1 MNRKLL
7 NGLLVASLAIGS
19 AMSVTSCKDT
29 DEDLYAQLRDENAT
43 LDQRVKA
50 DIEALKTAQKALED
64 AQKKCQQDCD
74 AKWKEC
80 LLKKDFEKTLNDYVK
95 LQGQHATLKWY
106 LDQIDGALVL
116 KDADG
121 NPYETIGQQFLAL
134 ESAIAALQNATDL
147 TELQEFLKENNTTL
161 PDVLQSAI
169 NAEQQANENEA
180 ILKALL
186 EGYEYSEQ
194 DVTKIKGL
202 LKQAVD
208 DAAAAKATADEAK
221 SKATTAAATA
231 NTAKDAA
238 DKATAAVATLTPRVE
253 TVEKEIE
260 KITAQLDAMTGKLN
274 HLITG
279 IVLQQVKNPVF
290 GKINLPLDINS
301 KMLVA
306 YFGEASNV
314 NFPPVNT
321 SRYEYDNTNTGID
334 EATASLLNIDTKN
347 FNGYLY
353 AEYDKDQGKDD
364 ENKEMKLGSVYMT
377 VNPAGVVLDGAQF
390 DLVNSK
396 DELSPVHLTKLVS
409 SNDELMFGV
418 GGRSEALGNGFYVTD
433 AMLPINK
440 INDVKLTLGG
450 NFESEVEDL
459 LKNHTLSD
467 LAQVAKLIYGQFNN
481 KISATGVKAGWEYE
495 QAILDEEG
503 KPTGETETIN
513 DATYSEYGLAATTFK
528 PLSYKFLYGRH
539 FKPLPTISPIEDF
552 TLDSK
557 LTITMPEFNFNFD
570 DVNLGF
576 SFGNITVDIPDGT
589 VIEVKIPKTNVY
601 KVVDGVQTSDI
612 IGVIEE
618 QTVKATDFTSLEN
631 ALSTAISNA
640 LKTQDQKINDAFKK
654 AIGEVAKKINSQI
667 NTEMAKL
674 KTNIETQ
681 FNNIVT
687 EIQNKVNGYLGTV
700 NNYIDKANSF
710 LNRINRF
717 IEDPNH
723 YLQVTMLYSGND
735 GAFHQVSNSSVAPT
749 TLVLNGGD
757 GITLH
762 PTSYT
767 YDMIA
772 PSFKKYVAVT
782 KVYKNGEPENV
793 DLERT
798 KAANNTAGLLNT
810 IFPGNYTDVA
820 LKLEKNYTYEI
831 VYSSLDYHGVTST
844 RKFYIAAE

>member
-50 DIEALKTAQKALED
+50 DIEALKTAQKTLED

-202 LKQAVD
+202 LKKAVD
-208 DAAAAKATADEAK
+208 DAAAAKAAATEAK
-221 SKATTAAATA
+221 TTASQAVTTA

-238 DKATAAVATLTPRVE
+238 DAATAAVTTLTTRVAA
-253 TVEKEIE
+253 VEKSVKEL
-260 KITAQLDAMTGKLN
+260 TAQLDAMTGKLN
-274 HLITG
+274 HLITS
-279 IVLQQVKNPVF
+279 IEIQQVKNPVF
-290 GKINLPLDINS
+290 GKMNLPLDVNS
-301 KMLVA
+301 KMLVS

-314 NFPPVNT
+314 NFPPVNSSAT
-321 SRYEYDNTNTGID
+321 EYNNNLVISAADQNLLGIST
-334 EATASLLNIDTKN
+334 EN
-347 FNGYLY
+347 FNGYLG
-353 AEYDKDQGKDD
+353 AEDG
-364 ENKEMKLGSVYMT
+364 NLKLGSVYMT
-377 VNPAGVVLDGAQF
+377 VNPAGVDLEGAKF
-390 DLVNSK
+390 EMVNSQGVASSVK
-396 DELSPVHLTKLVS
+396 LSELVKSDEVLK
-409 SNDELMFGV
+409 FGL
-418 GGRSEALGNGFYVTD
+418 GGRAADPTLPSLYVAD
-433 AMLPINK
+433 ATLPVADIDK
-440 INDVKLTLGG
+440 IKLTLGG

-481 KISATGVKAGWEYE
+481 KIEATGVKAGWEYE

-503 KPTGETETIN
+503 NPTGETETIK
-513 DATYSEYGLAATTFK
+513 DATFSEFGLAATTFK

-557 LTITMPEFNFNFD
+557 LTITMPTFNFNFD
-570 DVNLGF
+570 GVDLGF
-576 SFGNITVDIPDGT
+576 SFGNIAVSLNGAEIVVNIPET
-589 VIEVKIPKTNVY
+589 PVY
-601 KVVDGVQTSDI
+601 DNDNHQ
-612 IGVIEE
+612 IGYIKPDPIRV
-618 QTVKATDFTSLEN
+618 TDFSQLEAQISASISSSLQ
-631 ALSTAISNA
+631 A
-640 LKTQDQKINDAFKK
+640 QDEKINEAFKK

-674 KTNIETQ
+674 KTNIEGQ
-681 FNNIVT
+681 FDKIIS
-687 EIQNKVNGYLGTV
+687 EIQDKVNGYLGTV
-700 NNYIDKANSF
+700 NNYIGKANSF

-723 YLQVTMLYSGND
+723 YLQVTMLYSAND
-735 GAFHQVSNSSVAPT
+735 GAFHQVSNSSVMPT

-782 KVYKNGEPENV
+782 KVYDTKTGVTDEA
-793 DLERT
+793 LT
-798 KAANNTAGLLNT
+798 KAANNEAGLLNT
-810 IFPGNYTDVA
+810 VFPGNYTDVA
-820 LKLEKNYTYEI
+820 LKLTKGYTYEI

>member
-43 LDQRVKA
+43 LDQKVNA
-50 DIEALKTAQKALED
+50 DIEALKTAQKALEE
-64 AQKKCQQDCD
+64 AQKKCKTDCEKAWTD
-74 AKWKEC
+74 FKATGFDEC
-80 LLKKDFEKTLNDYVK
+80 LNNYVK
-95 LQGQHATLKWY
+95 KNGQHAALTWY
-106 LDQIDGALVL
+106 LEQIDGALVL

-169 NAEQQANENEA
+169 NAEKQANENQA
-180 ILKALL
+180 ILEALL
-186 EGYEYSEQ
+186 DGYEYSEQ

-202 LKQAVD
+202 LKKAVD
-208 DAAAAKATADEAK
+208 DAAAAKAAATEAK
-221 SKATTAAATA
+221 TTASQAVTTA

-238 DKATAAVATLTPRVE
+238 DKATAAVATLTTRVAA
-253 TVEKEIE
+253 VEKSVKEL
-260 KITAQLDAMTGKLN
+260 TAQLDAMTGKLN
-274 HLITG
+274 HLITS
-279 IVLQQVKNPVF
+279 IEIQQVKNPVF
-290 GKINLPLDINS
+290 GKMNLPLDVNS
-301 KMLVA
+301 KMLVS

-314 NFPPVNT
+314 NFPPVNSSAT
-321 SRYEYDNTNTGID
+321 EYNNNLVISAADQNLLGIST
-334 EATASLLNIDTKN
+334 EN
-347 FNGYLY
+347 FNGYLG
-353 AEYDKDQGKDD
+353 AEDG
-364 ENKEMKLGSVYMT
+364 NLKLGSVYMT
-377 VNPAGVVLDGAQF
+377 VNPAGVDLEGAKF
-390 DLVNSK
+390 EMVNSQGVASSVK
-396 DELSPVHLTKLVS
+396 LSELVKSDEVLK
-409 SNDELMFGV
+409 FGF
-418 GGRSEALGNGFYVTD
+418 GGRAADPTLPSLYVAD
-433 AMLPINK
+433 ATLPVADIDK
-440 INDVKLTLGG
+440 IKLTLGG

-481 KISATGVKAGWEYE
+481 KIEATGVKAGWEYE

-503 KPTGETETIN
+503 NPTGETETIK
-513 DATYSEYGLAATTFK
+513 DATFSEFGLAATTFK

-557 LTITMPEFNFNFD
+557 LTITMPSFNFNFNNVTLD
-570 DVNLGF
+570 FKFEG
-576 SFGNITVDIPDGT
+576 ITVSLAGSEI
-589 VIEVKIPKTNVY
+589 VVNIPKTTVY
-601 KVVDGVQTSDI
+601 DNDNNPIGYIEPKPVIVDNFADL
-612 IGVIEE
+612 EE
-618 QTVKATDFTSLEN
+618 AINNSLATSL
-631 ALSTAISNA
+631 AA
-640 LKTQDQKINDAFKK
+640 QDTKLQEAFKK
-654 AIGEVAKKINSQI
+654 AINNIATQI
-667 NTEMAKL
+667 NGEINKEMANL

-687 EIQNKVNGYLGTV
+687 EIQDKVNGYLGTV

-723 YLQVTMLYSGND
+723 YLQVTMLYSAND

-782 KVYKNGEPENV
+782 KVY
-793 DLERT
+793 DT
-798 KAANNTAGLLNT
+798 KTGATNETLTKEANDKAGLLNT
-810 IFPGNYTDVA
+810 VFPGNYTDVA
-820 LKLEKNYTYEI
+820 LKLTKGYTYEI

>member
-238 DKATAAVATLTPRVE
+238 DKATAAVATLTTRVE
-253 TVEKEIE
+253 TVEKKIE

-274 HLITG
+274 HLITS
-279 IVLQQVKNPVF
+279 IEIQQVKNPVF
-290 GKINLPLDINS
+290 GKMNLPLDVNS
-301 KMLVA
+301 KMLVS

-314 NFPPVNT
+314 NFPPVNSSAT
-321 SRYEYDNTNTGID
+321 EYNNNLVISAADQNLLGIST
-334 EATASLLNIDTKN
+334 EN
-347 FNGYLY
+347 FNGYLG
-353 AEYDKDQGKDD
+353 AEDG
-364 ENKEMKLGSVYMT
+364 NLKLGSVYMT
-377 VNPAGVVLDGAQF
+377 VNPAGVDLEGAKF
-390 DLVNSK
+390 EMVNSQGVASSVK
-396 DELSPVHLTKLVS
+396 LSELVKSDEVLK
-409 SNDELMFGV
+409 FGF
-418 GGRSEALGNGFYVTD
+418 GGRAADPTLPSLYVAD
-433 AMLPINK
+433 ATLPVADIDK
-440 INDVKLTLGG
+440 IKLTLGG

-481 KISATGVKAGWEYE
+481 KIEATGVKAGWEYK
-495 QAILDEEG
+495 QDILDEEG
-503 KPTGETETIN
+503 NPTGETETIK
-513 DATYSEYGLAATTFK
+513 DATFSEFGLAATTFK

-557 LTITMPEFNFNFD
+557 LTITMPSFNFNFNNVTLD
-570 DVNLGF
+570 FKFEG
-576 SFGNITVDIPDGT
+576 ITVSLAGSEI
-589 VIEVKIPKTNVY
+589 VVNIPKTPVY
-601 KVVDGVQTSDI
+601 DNDGNPIGYIQPDPVIVDNFADLEGAINNSL
-612 IGVIEE
+612 
-618 QTVKATDFTSLEN
+618 ATSL
-631 ALSTAISNA
+631 AA
-640 LKTQDQKINDAFKK
+640 QDTKLQEAFKK
-654 AIGEVAKKINSQI
+654 AINNIATQI
-667 NTEMAKL
+667 NGEINKEMAKL

-723 YLQVTMLYSGND
+723 YLQVTMLYSAND

-749 TLVLNGGD
+749 TFVLNGGD

-782 KVYKNGEPENV
+782 KVYDTKTGVTDEA
-793 DLERT
+793 LT
-798 KAANNTAGLLNT
+798 KAANNEAGLLNT
-810 IFPGNYTDVA
+810 VFPGNYTDVA
-820 LKLEKNYTYEI
+820 LKLTKGYTYEI

>member
-50 DIEALKTAQKALED
+50 DIEALQKAQKALEE

-169 NAEQQANENEA
+169 NAEKQANENQA
-180 ILKALL
+180 ILEALL
-186 EGYEYSEQ
+186 DGYEYSEQ

-202 LKQAVD
+202 LKKAVED
-208 DAAAAKATADEAK
+208 ADAAKTAANEAK
-221 SKATTAAATA
+221 TAANNAVTKATTAETVANEAKTA
-231 NTAKDAA
+231 VTNLT
-238 DKATAAVATLTPRVE
+238 TRVAAV
-253 TVEKEIE
+253 EKSVKEL
-260 KITAQLDAMTGKLN
+260 TAQLDAMTGKLN
-274 HLITG
+274 HLITS
-279 IVLQQVKNPVF
+279 IEIQQVKNPVF
-290 GKINLPLDINS
+290 GKMNLPLDVNS
-301 KMLVA
+301 KMLVS

-314 NFPPVNT
+314 NFPPVNSSAT
-321 SRYEYDNTNTGID
+321 EYNNNLVISAADQNLLGIST
-334 EATASLLNIDTKN
+334 EN
-347 FNGYLY
+347 FNGYLG
-353 AEYDKDQGKDD
+353 AEDG
-364 ENKEMKLGSVYMT
+364 NLKLGSVYMT
-377 VNPAGVVLDGAQF
+377 VNPAGVDLEGAKF
-390 DLVNSK
+390 EMVNSQGVASSVK
-396 DELSPVHLTKLVS
+396 LSELVKSDEVLK
-409 SNDELMFGV
+409 FGF
-418 GGRSEALGNGFYVTD
+418 GGRAADPTLPSLYVAD
-433 AMLPINK
+433 ATLPVADIDK
-440 INDVKLTLGG
+440 IKLTLGG

-481 KISATGVKAGWEYE
+481 KIEATGVKAGWEYE

-503 KPTGETETIN
+503 NPTGETETIK
-513 DATYSEYGLAATTFK
+513 DATFSEFGLAATTFK

-576 SFGNITVDIPDGT
+576 SFGDITVSLAGAEIIVNIPETT
-589 VIEVKIPKTNVY
+589 VYDDENNPIGYIKPDPIHVK
-601 KVVDGVQTSDI
+601 
-612 IGVIEE
+612 
-618 QTVKATDFTSLEN
+618 DFSQLEAQISASISSSLQ
-631 ALSTAISNA
+631 A
-640 LKTQDQKINDAFKK
+640 QDEKINEAFKK

-667 NTEMAKL
+667 NTEMDKL

-723 YLQVTMLYSGND
+723 YLQVTMLYSAND

-782 KVYKNGEPENV
+782 KVYDTKTGVTDEA
-793 DLERT
+793 LT
-798 KAANNTAGLLNT
+798 KAANDKAGLLNT
-810 IFPGNYTDVA
+810 VFPGNYTDVA
-820 LKLEKNYTYEI
+820 LKLTKGYTYEI

>member
-43 LDQRVKA
+43 LDQKVNA
-50 DIEALKTAQKALED
+50 DIEALKTAQKALEE
-64 AQKKCQQDCD
+64 AQKKCKEDCET
-74 AKWKEC
+74 AWTNFKQTGLEEWLNKYVERAGR
-80 LLKKDFEKTLNDYVK
+80 EQTLI
-95 LQGQHATLKWY
+95 WY
-106 LDQIDGALVL
+106 LNQINSALTKENPDGTKTEYNTIGERFVALETALAALNNTNITEIPGLDEVAQWL
-116 KDADG
+116 KDHD
-121 NPYETIGQQFLAL
+121 NQ
-134 ESAIAALQNATDL
+134 
-147 TELQEFLKENNTTL
+147 TL
-161 PDVLQSAI
+161 PQVLQKAI
-169 NAEQQANENEA
+169 NADKQANENLA
-180 ILKALL
+180 ILQALL
-186 EGYEYSEQ
+186 KGYENA
-194 DVTKIKGL
+194 DGTFDLTKIQGL
-202 LKQAVD
+202 MKQAVD

-238 DKATAAVATLTPRVE
+238 DKATAAVATLTTRVD
-253 TVEKEIE
+253 TVEKNIE
-260 KITAQLDAMTGKLN
+260 KLTAKLDAMTGKLN
-274 HLITG
+274 HLITS
-279 IVLQQVKNPVF
+279 IEIQQVKNPVF
-290 GKINLPLDINS
+290 GKMNLPLDVNS
-301 KMLVA
+301 KMLVS

-314 NFPPVNT
+314 NFPPVNSSAT
-321 SRYEYDNTNTGID
+321 EYNNNLVISAADQNLLGIST
-334 EATASLLNIDTKN
+334 EN
-347 FNGYLY
+347 FNGYLG
-353 AEYDKDQGKDD
+353 AEDG
-364 ENKEMKLGSVYMT
+364 NLKLGSVYMT
-377 VNPAGVVLDGAQF
+377 VNPAGVDLEGAKF
-390 DLVNSK
+390 EMVNSQGVASSVK
-396 DELSPVHLTKLVS
+396 LSELVKSDEVLK
-409 SNDELMFGV
+409 FGF
-418 GGRSEALGNGFYVTD
+418 GGRAADPTLPSLYVAD
-433 AMLPINK
+433 ATLPVADIDK
-440 INDVKLTLGG
+440 IKLTLGG

-481 KISATGVKAGWEYE
+481 KIEATGVKAGWEYK

-503 KPTGETETIN
+503 NPTGETETIK
-513 DATYSEYGLAATTFK
+513 DATYSEFGLAATTFK

-557 LTITMPEFNFNFD
+557 LTITMPSFNFNFNNVTLD
-570 DVNLGF
+570 FKFEG
-576 SFGNITVDIPDGT
+576 ITVSLAGSEI
-589 VIEVKIPKTNVY
+589 VVNIPKTTVY
-601 KVVDGVQTSDI
+601 DNDNNPIGYIEPKPVIVDNFADL
-612 IGVIEE
+612 EE
-618 QTVKATDFTSLEN
+618 AINNSLATSL
-631 ALSTAISNA
+631 AA
-640 LKTQDQKINDAFKK
+640 QDTKLQEAFKK
-654 AIGEVAKKINSQI
+654 AINNIATQI
-667 NTEMAKL
+667 NGEINKEMANL

-723 YLQVTMLYSGND
+723 YLQVTMLYSAND

-782 KVYKNGEPENV
+782 KVY
-793 DLERT
+793 DT
-798 KAANNTAGLLNT
+798 KTGATNETLTKEANDKAGLLNT
-810 IFPGNYTDVA
+810 VFPGNYTDVA
-820 LKLEKNYTYEI
+820 LKLTKGYTYEI

>member
-43 LDQRVKA
+43 LDQKVNA
-50 DIEALKTAQKALED
+50 DIEALKTVKKDLEEAL
-64 AQKKCQQDCD
+64 KKCQQDCD

-95 LQGQHATLKWY
+95 LQGKHATLKWY

-121 NPYETIGQQFLAL
+121 NPYQTIGEQFLAL

-147 TELQEFLKENNTTL
+147 TELQDFLKENNTTL
-161 PDVLQSAI
+161 PDVLKSAI
-169 NAEQQANENEA
+169 EAEKQANENQA
-180 ILKALL
+180 ILEALL
-186 EGYEYSEQ
+186 DGYEYSEQ

-202 LKQAVD
+202 LKKAVE
-208 DAAAAKATADEAK
+208 DAAAAKAAATEAK
-221 SKATTAAATA
+221 TTASQAVTTA

-238 DKATAAVATLTPRVE
+238 DQATAAVATLTTRVAA
-253 TVEKEIE
+253 VEKSVKEL
-260 KITAQLDAMTGKLN
+260 TAQLDAMTGKLN

-321 SRYEYDNTNTGID
+321 SSTEYDGKTIVISSTDNQLLGISTEKFD
-334 EATASLLNIDTKN
+334 
-347 FNGYLY
+347 GYLG
-353 AEYDKDQGKDD
+353 AENG
-364 ENKEMKLGSVYMT
+364 NLKLGSVYMT
-377 VNPAGVVLDGAQF
+377 VNPAGVDLEGATF
-390 DLVNSK
+390 ELVNSQGTASSVK
-396 DELSPVHLTKLVS
+396 LSELVKSDEVLK
-409 SNDELMFGV
+409 FGF
-418 GGRSEALGNGFYVTD
+418 GGRAADPTLPSLYVAD
-433 AMLPINK
+433 ATVPVADIDK
-440 INDVKLTLGG
+440 IKLTLGG

-481 KISATGVKAGWEYE
+481 KIEATGVKAGWKYE

-503 KPTGETETIN
+503 NPTGETETIE
-513 DATYSEYGLAATTFK
+513 DATFSEFGLAATTFK

-557 LTITMPEFNFNFD
+557 LTITMPTFNFNFD
-570 DVNLGF
+570 GVDLGF
-576 SFGNITVDIPDGT
+576 SFGNISVSLNGAEIVVNIPET
-589 VIEVKIPKTNVY
+589 PVY
-601 KVVDGVQTSDI
+601 DNDNHQ
-612 IGVIEE
+612 IGYIKPDPIHV
-618 QTVKATDFTSLEN
+618 TDFSQLEAQISASISSSLQ
-631 ALSTAISNA
+631 A
-640 LKTQDQKINDAFKK
+640 QDEKINEAFKN
-654 AIGEVAKKINSQI
+654 AIGEVAQKINNQI
-667 NTEMAKL
+667 NIEMANL

-723 YLQVTMLYSGND
+723 YLQVTLLYSAND
-735 GAFHQVSNSSVAPT
+735 GAFHQVSNSSVMPT
-749 TLVLNGGD
+749 RLELNGGD

-782 KVYKNGEPENV
+782 KVYDTKTGVTDEA
-793 DLERT
+793 LT
-798 KAANNTAGLLNT
+798 KAANNEAGLLNT
-810 IFPGNYTDVA
+810 VFPGNYTDVA
-820 LKLEKNYTYEI
+820 LKLTKGYTYEI

>member
-202 LKQAVD
+202 LKKAVD
-208 DAAAAKATADEAK
+208 DAAAAKAAATEAK
-221 SKATTAAATA
+221 TTASQAVTTA

-238 DKATAAVATLTPRVE
+238 DAATAAVTTLTTRVAA
-253 TVEKEIE
+253 VEKSVKEL
-260 KITAQLDAMTGKLN
+260 TAQLDAMTGKLN
-274 HLITG
+274 HLITS
-279 IVLQQVKNPVF
+279 IEIQQVKNPVF
-290 GKINLPLDINS
+290 GKMNLPLDVNS
-301 KMLVA
+301 KMLVS

-314 NFPPVNT
+314 NFPPVNSSAT
-321 SRYEYDNTNTGID
+321 EYNNNLVISAADQNLLGIST
-334 EATASLLNIDTKN
+334 EN
-347 FNGYLY
+347 FNGYLG
-353 AEYDKDQGKDD
+353 AEDG
-364 ENKEMKLGSVYMT
+364 NLKLGSVYMT
-377 VNPAGVVLDGAQF
+377 VNPAGVDLEGAKF
-390 DLVNSK
+390 EMVNSQGVASSVK
-396 DELSPVHLTKLVS
+396 LSELVKSDEVLK
-409 SNDELMFGV
+409 FGF
-418 GGRSEALGNGFYVTD
+418 GGRAADPTLPSLYVAD
-433 AMLPINK
+433 ATLPVADIDK
-440 INDVKLTLGG
+440 IKLTLGG

-481 KISATGVKAGWEYE
+481 KIEATGVKAGWEYE

-503 KPTGETETIN
+503 NPTGETETIK
-513 DATYSEYGLAATTFK
+513 DATFSEFGLAATTFK

-557 LTITMPEFNFNFD
+557 LTITMPTFNFNFD
-570 DVNLGF
+570 GVDLGF
-576 SFGNITVDIPDGT
+576 SFGNIAVSLNGAEIVVNIPET
-589 VIEVKIPKTNVY
+589 PVY
-601 KVVDGVQTSDI
+601 DNDNHQ
-612 IGVIEE
+612 IGYIKPDPIHV
-618 QTVKATDFTSLEN
+618 TDFSQLETQISTS
-631 ALSTAISNA
+631 ISSSLQA
-640 LKTQDQKINDAFKK
+640 QDEKINEAFKK

-674 KTNIETQ
+674 KTNIEGQ
-681 FNNIVT
+681 FDKIIS
-687 EIQNKVNGYLGTV
+687 EIQDKVNGYLGTV
-700 NNYIDKANSF
+700 NNYIGKANSF

-723 YLQVTMLYSGND
+723 YLQVTMLYSAND
-735 GAFHQVSNSSVAPT
+735 GAFHQVSNSSVMPT

-782 KVYKNGEPENV
+782 KVYDTKTGATNEV
-793 DLERT
+793 LT
-798 KAANNTAGLLNT
+798 KAANDKAGLLNT
-810 IFPGNYTDVA
+810 VFPGNYTDVA
-820 LKLEKNYTYEI
+820 LKLTKGYTYEI

>member
-238 DKATAAVATLTPRVE
+238 DKATAAVATLTTRVE
-253 TVEKEIE
+253 TVEKKIE

-274 HLITG
+274 HLITS
-279 IVLQQVKNPVF
+279 IEIQQVKNPVF
-290 GKINLPLDINS
+290 GKMNLPLDVNS
-301 KMLVA
+301 KMLVS

-314 NFPPVNT
+314 NFPPVNSSAT
-321 SRYEYDNTNTGID
+321 EYNNNLVISAADQNLLGIST
-334 EATASLLNIDTKN
+334 EN
-347 FNGYLY
+347 FNGYLG
-353 AEYDKDQGKDD
+353 AEDG
-364 ENKEMKLGSVYMT
+364 NLKLGSVYMT
-377 VNPAGVVLDGAQF
+377 VNPAGVDLEGAKF
-390 DLVNSK
+390 EMVNSQGVASSVK
-396 DELSPVHLTKLVS
+396 LSELVKSDEVLK
-409 SNDELMFGV
+409 FGF
-418 GGRSEALGNGFYVTD
+418 GGRAADPTLPSLYVAD
-433 AMLPINK
+433 ATLPVADIDK
-440 INDVKLTLGG
+440 IKLTLGG

-481 KISATGVKAGWEYE
+481 KIEATGVKAGWEYE

-503 KPTGETETIN
+503 NPTGETETIK
-513 DATYSEYGLAATTFK
+513 DATFSEFGLAATTFK

-576 SFGNITVDIPDGT
+576 SFGDITVDIPDGT
-589 VIEVKIPKTNVY
+589 VIEVKIPETNVY
-601 KVVDGVQTSDI
+601 KVVNGVQTSEI
-612 IGVIEE
+612 IGVIKE
-618 QTVKATDFTSLEN
+618 QTVKATDFTSLEG

-640 LKTQDQKINDAFKK
+640 LQTQNEAINNAFKK

-667 NTEMAKL
+667 NTEMDKL

-723 YLQVTMLYSGND
+723 YLQVTMLYSAND

-749 TLVLNGGD
+749 TLELNGGD

-782 KVYKNGEPENV
+782 KVYDNKTGVTNEA
-793 DLERT
+793 LT
-798 KAANNTAGLLNT
+798 KAANDKAGLLNT
-810 IFPGNYTDVA
+810 VFPGNYTDVA
-820 LKLEKNYTYEI
+820 LKLTKGYTYEI

-844 RKFYIAAE
+844 RKFYIMVK

>member
-80 LLKKDFEKTLNDYVK
+80 LLKKDFGTEFTNALNAYVTAN
-95 LQGQHATLKWY
+95 GQNASLKWY
-106 LDQIDGALVL
+106 LEQLDGALTMT
-116 KDADG
+116 KPDG
-121 NPYETIGQQFLAL
+121 SHYNTIGEQFLAL
-134 ESAIAALQNATDL
+134 ETALAAL
-147 TELQEFLKENNTTL
+147 NNTNITEIPGLNEVAQWLKDHDNQTL
-161 PDVLQSAI
+161 PQVLQKAI
-169 NAEQQANENEA
+169 NADKQANENLE

-186 EGYEYSEQ
+186 KGYEEA
-194 DVTKIKGL
+194 DGTFDLTKIQGL
-202 LKQAVD
+202 MKQAVD
-208 DAAAAKATADEAK
+208 DAAEAKATADEAK
-221 SKATTAAATA
+221 ETAADAGRTA
-231 NTAKDAA
+231 STAKEAA
-238 DKATAAVATLTPRVE
+238 DMAQKAVNALKTRVE
-253 TVEKEIE
+253 TVEKKIE

-274 HLITG
+274 KLVTG
-279 IVLQQVKNPVF
+279 ILLQQVNNPVF
-290 GKINLPLDINS
+290 GKINLPLDVNS

-306 YFGEASNV
+306 YFGEATNV
-314 NFPPVNT
+314 NFPPVNSSAT
-321 SRYEYDNTNTGID
+321 EYNNNLVISAADQNLLGISTEKFD
-334 EATASLLNIDTKN
+334 
-347 FNGYLY
+347 GYL
-353 AEYDKDQGKDD
+353 GVD
-364 ENKEMKLGSVYMT
+364 ENHNLKLGSIYLT
-377 VNPAGVVLDGAQF
+377 VNPASLDVTGANW

-396 DELSPVHLTKLVS
+396 GEESPVILSALEES
-409 SNDELMFGV
+409 DEKLMFGF
-418 GGRSEALGNGFYVTD
+418 GGRADDLPSLYRTEATVSEND
-433 AMLPINK
+433 IDK
-440 INDVKLTLGG
+440 IKLSLGG
-450 NFESEVEDL
+450 NFESEIEDL

-467 LAQVAKLIYGQFNN
+467 LAQVAKLVYGQFNN
-481 KISATGVKAGWEYE
+481 KVEATGIRAGWDY
-495 QAILDEEG
+495 DEVSVDENG
-503 KPTGETETIN
+503 VITTEKKQ
-513 DATYSEYGLAATTFK
+513 DATFSEFGLAATTFK

-557 LTITMPEFNFNFD
+557 LTITMPTFNFNFD
-570 DVNLGF
+570 GVDLGF
-576 SFGNITVDIPDGT
+576 SFGNIAVSLNGAEIVVNIPET
-589 VIEVKIPKTNVY
+589 PVY
-601 KVVDGVQTSDI
+601 DNDNHQ
-612 IGVIEE
+612 IGYIKPDPIHV
-618 QTVKATDFTSLEN
+618 TDFSQLEAQISASISSSLQ
-631 ALSTAISNA
+631 A
-640 LKTQDQKINDAFKK
+640 QDEKINEAFKK

-674 KTNIETQ
+674 KTNIEGQ
-681 FNNIVT
+681 FDKIIS
-687 EIQNKVNGYLGTV
+687 EIQDKVNGYLGTV
-700 NNYIDKANSF
+700 NNYIGKANSF

-723 YLQVTMLYSGND
+723 YLQVTMLYSAND
-735 GAFHQVSNSSVAPT
+735 GAFHQVSNSSVMPT

-782 KVYKNGEPENV
+782 KVYDTKTGVTDEA
-793 DLERT
+793 LT
-798 KAANNTAGLLNT
+798 KAANNEAGLLNT
-810 IFPGNYTDVA
+810 VFPGNYTDVA
-820 LKLEKNYTYEI
+820 LKLTKGYTYEI

>member
-43 LDQRVKA
+43 LDQKVNA
-50 DIEALKTAQKALED
+50 DIEALKTAQKALEE
-64 AQKKCQQDCD
+64 AQKKCKEDCET
-74 AKWKEC
+74 AWTKFKETG
-80 LLKKDFEKTLNDYVK
+80 LEEWLNKYVERAGREQTLI
-95 LQGQHATLKWY
+95 WY
-106 LDQIDGALVL
+106 LNQINSALTKENPDGTKTEYNTIGERFVALETALAALNNTNITEIPGLDEVAQWL
-116 KDADG
+116 KDHD
-121 NPYETIGQQFLAL
+121 NQ
-134 ESAIAALQNATDL
+134 
-147 TELQEFLKENNTTL
+147 TL
-161 PDVLQSAI
+161 PQVLQKAI
-169 NAEQQANENEA
+169 NADKQANENLA
-180 ILKALL
+180 ILQALL
-186 EGYEYSEQ
+186 KGYENA
-194 DVTKIKGL
+194 DGTFDLTKIQGL
-202 LKQAVD
+202 MKQAVD

-221 SKATTAAATA
+221 STATTAAATA

-238 DKATAAVATLTPRVE
+238 DKATAAVVTLTTRVE
-253 TVEKEIE
+253 TVEKKIE

-274 HLITG
+274 KLVTG
-279 IVLQQVKNPVF
+279 ILLQQVNNPVF
-290 GKINLPLDINS
+290 GKINLPLDVNS

-321 SRYEYDNTNTGID
+321 TATEYDGKTSLITTADQQNIGIS
-334 EATASLLNIDTKN
+334 TVP
-347 FNGYLY
+347 FNGYL
-353 AEYDKDQGKDD
+353 GVD
-364 ENKEMKLGSVYMT
+364 ENHNLKLGSIYLT
-377 VNPAGVVLDGAQF
+377 VNPASLKVDGANW

-396 DELSPVHLTKLVS
+396 GEESPVKLS
-409 SNDELMFGV
+409 ALKESDEKLMFGF
-418 GGRSEALGNGFYVTD
+418 GGRADDLPSLYQTEATVSEND
-433 AMLPINK
+433 IDK
-440 INDVKLTLGG
+440 IKLSLGG
-450 NFESEVEDL
+450 NFESEIEDL

-467 LAQVAKLIYGQFNN
+467 LAQVAKLVYGQFNN
-481 KISATGVKAGWEYE
+481 KVEATGIRAGWDY
-495 QAILDEEG
+495 DEVSVDENG
-503 KPTGETETIN
+503 VITTEKKQ
-513 DATYSEYGLAATTFK
+513 DATYSEFGLAATTFK

-557 LTITMPEFNFNFD
+557 LTITMPSFNFNFNNVTLD
-570 DVNLGF
+570 FKFEG
-576 SFGNITVDIPDGT
+576 ITVSLAGSEI
-589 VIEVKIPKTNVY
+589 VVNIPKTTVY
-601 KVVDGVQTSDI
+601 DNDNNPIGYIEPKPVIVDNFADL
-612 IGVIEE
+612 EE
-618 QTVKATDFTSLEN
+618 AINNSLATSL
-631 ALSTAISNA
+631 AA
-640 LKTQDQKINDAFKK
+640 QDTKLQEAFKK
-654 AIGEVAKKINSQI
+654 AINNIATQI
-667 NTEMAKL
+667 NGEINKEMANL
-674 KTNIETQ
+674 KTNIESQ
-681 FNNIVT
+681 FNSIVT

-723 YLQVTMLYSGND
+723 YLQVTMLYSAND

-782 KVYKNGEPENV
+782 KVY
-793 DLERT
+793 DT
-798 KAANNTAGLLNT
+798 KTGATNETLTKEANDKAGLLNT
-810 IFPGNYTDVA
+810 VFPGNYTDVA
-820 LKLEKNYTYEI
+820 LKLTKGYTYEI

>member
-147 TELQEFLKENNTTL
+147 TELQDFLKENNTTL
-161 PDVLQSAI
+161 PNVLKSAI
-169 NAEQQANENEA
+169 EAEKQANENQA
-180 ILKALL
+180 ILEALL
-186 EGYEYSEQ
+186 DGYDYSEQ

-202 LKQAVD
+202 LKKAVE
-208 DAAAAKATADEAK
+208 DAAAAKDAATEAK
-221 SKATTAAATA
+221 NTASQAVNTA

-238 DKATAAVATLTPRVE
+238 DKATAAVETFTTRVE
-253 TVEKEIE
+253 AVEKSVKEL
-260 KITAQLDAMTGKLN
+260 TAKLDAMTGKLN

-279 IVLQQVKNPVF
+279 IELQQVNNPVF
-290 GKINLPLDINS
+290 GKMNLPLDVNS
-301 KMLVA
+301 KMLVS

-314 NFPPVNT
+314 NFPPVNSSAT
-321 SRYEYDNTNTGID
+321 EYNNNLVISAADQNLLGIST
-334 EATASLLNIDTKN
+334 EN
-347 FNGYLY
+347 FNGYLG
-353 AEYDKDQGKDD
+353 AEDG
-364 ENKEMKLGSVYMT
+364 NLKLGSVYMT
-377 VNPAGVVLDGAQF
+377 VNPAGVDLEGAKF
-390 DLVNSK
+390 EMVNSQGVASSVK
-396 DELSPVHLTKLVS
+396 LSELVKSDEVLK
-409 SNDELMFGV
+409 FGF
-418 GGRSEALGNGFYVTD
+418 GGRAADPTLPSLYVAD
-433 AMLPINK
+433 ATVPVADIDK
-440 INDVKLTLGG
+440 IKLTLGG

-481 KISATGVKAGWEYE
+481 KLEATGVKAGWEYE
-495 QAILDEEG
+495 QTTYDENG
-503 KPTGETETIN
+503 NATTETIK
-513 DATYSEYGLAATTFK
+513 DATYSEFGLAATTFK

-557 LTITMPEFNFNFD
+557 LTITMPTFNFNFD
-570 DVNLGF
+570 GVDLGF
-576 SFGNITVDIPDGT
+576 SFGNITVSLNGAEIVVNIPETPVYDNDHHQIGY
-589 VIEVKIPKTNVY
+589 IKPDPIHVK
-601 KVVDGVQTSDI
+601 
-612 IGVIEE
+612 
-618 QTVKATDFTSLEN
+618 DFSQLEAQISASISSSLQ
-631 ALSTAISNA
+631 A
-640 LKTQDQKINDAFKK
+640 QDEKINEAFKK

-674 KTNIETQ
+674 KTNIEGQ
-681 FNNIVT
+681 FDKIIS
-687 EIQNKVNGYLGTV
+687 EIQDKVNGYLGTV
-700 NNYIDKANSF
+700 NNYIGKANSF

-723 YLQVTMLYSGND
+723 YLQVTMLYSAND
-735 GAFHQVSNSSVAPT
+735 GAFHQVSNSSVMPT

-782 KVYKNGEPENV
+782 KVYDTKTGVTDEA
-793 DLERT
+793 LT
-798 KAANNTAGLLNT
+798 KAANNEAGLLNT
-810 IFPGNYTDVA
+810 VFPGNYTDVA
-820 LKLEKNYTYEI
+820 LKLTKGYTYEI

>member
-134 ESAIAALQNATDL
+134 ESAITALQNATDL

-169 NAEQQANENEA
+169 NAEKQANENQA
-180 ILKALL
+180 ILEALL
-186 EGYEYSEQ
+186 DGYEYSEQ

-202 LKQAVD
+202 LKKAVED
-208 DAAAAKATADEAK
+208 ADAAKTAANEAK
-221 SKATTAAATA
+221 TAANNAVTKATTAETVANEAKTA
-231 NTAKDAA
+231 VTNLT
-238 DKATAAVATLTPRVE
+238 TRVAAV
-253 TVEKEIE
+253 EKSVKEL
-260 KITAQLDAMTGKLN
+260 TAQLDAMTGKLN
-274 HLITG
+274 HLITS
-279 IVLQQVKNPVF
+279 IEIQQVKNPVF
-290 GKINLPLDINS
+290 GKMNLPLDVNS
-301 KMLVA
+301 KMLIS

-314 NFPPVNT
+314 NFPPVNSSAT
-321 SRYEYDNTNTGID
+321 EYNNNLVISAADQNLLGIST
-334 EATASLLNIDTKN
+334 EN
-347 FNGYLY
+347 FNGYLG
-353 AEYDKDQGKDD
+353 AEDG
-364 ENKEMKLGSVYMT
+364 NLKLGSVYMT
-377 VNPAGVVLDGAQF
+377 VNPAGVDLEGAKF
-390 DLVNSK
+390 EMVNSQGVASSVK
-396 DELSPVHLTKLVS
+396 LSELVKSDEVLK
-409 SNDELMFGV
+409 FGF
-418 GGRSEALGNGFYVTD
+418 GGRAADPTLPSLYVAD
-433 AMLPINK
+433 ATLPVADIDK
-440 INDVKLTLGG
+440 IKLTLGG

-481 KISATGVKAGWEYE
+481 KIEATGVKAGWEYE

-503 KPTGETETIN
+503 NPTGETETIK
-513 DATYSEYGLAATTFK
+513 DATFSEFGLAATTFK

-557 LTITMPEFNFNFD
+557 LTITMPSFNFNFNNVTLD
-570 DVNLGF
+570 FKFEG
-576 SFGNITVDIPDGT
+576 ITVSLAGSEI
-589 VIEVKIPKTNVY
+589 VVNIPKTPVY
-601 KVVDGVQTSDI
+601 DNDGNPIGYIQPDPVIVDNFADLEGAINNSL
-612 IGVIEE
+612 
-618 QTVKATDFTSLEN
+618 ATSL
-631 ALSTAISNA
+631 AA
-640 LKTQDQKINDAFKK
+640 QDTKLQEAFKK
-654 AIGEVAKKINSQI
+654 AINNIATQI
-667 NTEMAKL
+667 NGEINKEMAKL

-723 YLQVTMLYSGND
+723 YLQVTMLYSAND

-782 KVYKNGEPENV
+782 KVYDTKTRVTDEA
-793 DLERT
+793 LT
-798 KAANNTAGLLNT
+798 KAANNEAGLLNT
-810 IFPGNYTDVA
+810 VFPGNYTDVA
-820 LKLEKNYTYEI
+820 LKLTKGYTYEI

>member
-1 MNRKLL
+1 M
-7 NGLLVASLAIGS
+7 
-19 AMSVTSCKDT
+19 TSCKDT

-147 TELQEFLKENNTTL
+147 TELQDFLKENNTTL
-161 PDVLQSAI
+161 PNVLKSAI
-169 NAEQQANENEA
+169 EAEKQANENQA
-180 ILKALL
+180 ILEALL
-186 EGYEYSEQ
+186 DGYDYSEQ

-202 LKQAVD
+202 LKKAVE
-208 DAAAAKATADEAK
+208 DAAAAKDAATEAK
-221 SKATTAAATA
+221 NTASQAVNTA
-231 NTAKDAA
+231 NTAQDAA
-238 DKATAAVATLTPRVE
+238 EKATDAVKTLTTRVAAVEKSVKELTA
-253 TVEKEIE
+253 K
-260 KITAQLDAMTGKLN
+260 LDAMTGKLN

-279 IVLQQVKNPVF
+279 IELQQVNNPVF
-290 GKINLPLDINS
+290 GKMNLPLDVNS
-301 KMLVA
+301 KMLVS

-314 NFPPVNT
+314 NFPPVNSSAT
-321 SRYEYDNTNTGID
+321 EYNNNLVISAADQNLLGIST
-334 EATASLLNIDTKN
+334 EN
-347 FNGYLY
+347 FNGYLG
-353 AEYDKDQGKDD
+353 AEDG
-364 ENKEMKLGSVYMT
+364 NLKLGSVYMT
-377 VNPAGVVLDGAQF
+377 VNPAGVDLEGAKF
-390 DLVNSK
+390 EMVNSQGVASSVK
-396 DELSPVHLTKLVS
+396 LSELVKSDEVLK
-409 SNDELMFGV
+409 FGF
-418 GGRSEALGNGFYVTD
+418 GGRAADPTLPSLYVAD
-433 AMLPINK
+433 ATVPVADIDK
-440 INDVKLTLGG
+440 IKLTLGG

-481 KISATGVKAGWEYE
+481 KLEATGVKAGWEYE
-495 QAILDEEG
+495 QTTYDENG
-503 KPTGETETIN
+503 NATTETIK
-513 DATYSEYGLAATTFK
+513 DATYSEFGLAATTFK

-557 LTITMPEFNFNFD
+557 LTITMPTFNFNFD
-570 DVNLGF
+570 GVDLGF
-576 SFGNITVDIPDGT
+576 SFGNIAVSLNGAEIVVNIPET
-589 VIEVKIPKTNVY
+589 PVY
-601 KVVDGVQTSDI
+601 DNDNHQ
-612 IGVIEE
+612 IGYIKPDPIRV
-618 QTVKATDFTSLEN
+618 TDFSQLEAQISASISSSLQ
-631 ALSTAISNA
+631 A
-640 LKTQDQKINDAFKK
+640 QDEKINEAFKK

-674 KTNIETQ
+674 KTNIEGQ
-681 FNNIVT
+681 FDKIIS
-687 EIQNKVNGYLGTV
+687 EIQDKVNGYLGTV
-700 NNYIDKANSF
+700 NNYIGKANSF

-723 YLQVTMLYSGND
+723 YLQVTMLYSAND
-735 GAFHQVSNSSVAPT
+735 GAFHQVSNSSVMPT

-782 KVYKNGEPENV
+782 KVYDTKTGVTDEA
-793 DLERT
+793 LT
-798 KAANNTAGLLNT
+798 KAANNEAGLLNT
-810 IFPGNYTDVA
+810 VFPGNYTDVA
-820 LKLEKNYTYEI
+820 LKLTKGYTYEI

>member
-19 AMSVTSCKDT
+19 ALSVISCKDT

-147 TELQEFLKENNTTL
+147 TELQEFFKENNTTL

-202 LKQAVD
+202 LKKAVED
-208 DAAAAKATADEAK
+208 ADAAKTAANEAK
-221 SKATTAAATA
+221 IAANNAVTKATTAETVA
-231 NTAKDAA
+231 NEAK
-238 DKATAAVATLTPRVE
+238 KAVTNLTTRVAAVVKS
-253 TVEKEIE
+253 VKEL
-260 KITAQLDAMTGKLN
+260 TAQLDAMTGKLN
-274 HLITG
+274 HLITS
-279 IVLQQVKNPVF
+279 IEIQQVKNPVF
-290 GKINLPLDINS
+290 GKMNLPLDVNS
-301 KMLVA
+301 KMLVS

-314 NFPPVNT
+314 NFPPVNSSAT
-321 SRYEYDNTNTGID
+321 EYNNNLVISAADQNLLGIST
-334 EATASLLNIDTKN
+334 EN
-347 FNGYLY
+347 FNGYLG
-353 AEYDKDQGKDD
+353 AEDG
-364 ENKEMKLGSVYMT
+364 NLKLGSVYMT
-377 VNPAGVVLDGAQF
+377 VNPAGVDLEGAKF
-390 DLVNSK
+390 EMVNSQGVASSVK
-396 DELSPVHLTKLVS
+396 LSELVKSDEVLK
-409 SNDELMFGV
+409 FGF
-418 GGRSEALGNGFYVTD
+418 GGRAADPTLPSLYVAD
-433 AMLPINK
+433 ATLPVADIDK
-440 INDVKLTLGG
+440 IKLTLGG

-481 KISATGVKAGWEYE
+481 KIEATGVKAGWEYK
-495 QAILDEEG
+495 QDILDEEG
-503 KPTGETETIN
+503 NPTGETETIK
-513 DATYSEYGLAATTFK
+513 DATFSEFGLAATTFK

-552 TLDSK
+552 TLDNK
-557 LTITMPEFNFNFD
+557 LTITMPTFTFNFD

-576 SFGNITVDIPDGT
+576 SFGDITVDIPNGT
-589 VIEVKIPKTNVY
+589 EIEVKIPATNVY
-601 KVVDGVQTSDI
+601 KVVDNEQTSEI
-612 IGVIEE
+612 IGVIKE
-618 QTVKATDFTSLEN
+618 QTVKATDFTSLEG

-640 LKTQDQKINDAFKK
+640 LKTQDEKINEAFKK

-667 NTEMAKL
+667 NKEMANL

-687 EIQNKVNGYLGTV
+687 EIQDKVNGYLGTV

-723 YLQVTMLYSGND
+723 YLQVTMLYSAND

-782 KVYKNGEPENV
+782 KVY
-793 DLERT
+793 DT
-798 KAANNTAGLLNT
+798 KTGATNETLTKEANDKAGLLNT
-810 IFPGNYTDVA
+810 VFPGNYTDVA
-820 LKLEKNYTYEI
+820 LKLTKGYTYEI

>member
-43 LDQRVKA
+43 LDQKVNA
-50 DIEALKTAQKALED
+50 DIEALKTAQKALEE
-64 AQKKCQQDCD
+64 AQKKCKEDCET
-74 AKWKEC
+74 AWTNFKETG
-80 LLKKDFEKTLNDYVK
+80 LEEWLNKYVERAGREQTLI
-95 LQGQHATLKWY
+95 WY
-106 LDQIDGALVL
+106 LNQINSALTKENPDGTKTEYNTIGERFVALETALAVLNNTNITEIPGLDEVAQWL
-116 KDADG
+116 KDHD
-121 NPYETIGQQFLAL
+121 NQ
-134 ESAIAALQNATDL
+134 
-147 TELQEFLKENNTTL
+147 TL
-161 PDVLQSAI
+161 PQVLQKAI
-169 NAEQQANENEA
+169 NADKQANENLA
-180 ILKALL
+180 ILQALL
-186 EGYEYSEQ
+186 KGYENA
-194 DVTKIKGL
+194 DGTFDLTKIQGL
-202 LKQAVD
+202 MKQAVD

-221 SKATTAAATA
+221 ETAVEAGRTA
-231 NTAKDAA
+231 STAKEAA
-238 DKATAAVATLTPRVE
+238 DMAQKAVNALKTRVE
-253 TVEKEIE
+253 TVEKNIE
-260 KITAQLDAMTGKLN
+260 KLTAKLDAMTGKLN
-274 HLITG
+274 HLITS
-279 IVLQQVKNPVF
+279 IEIQQVKNPVF
-290 GKINLPLDINS
+290 GKINLPLDVNS

-306 YFGEASNV
+306 YFGVASNV
-314 NFPPVNT
+314 DFPPVNT
-321 SRYEYDNTNTGID
+321 STTEYDGKSIVISAADQNLLGI
-334 EATASLLNIDTKN
+334 STKN
-347 FNGYLY
+347 FNGYLG
-353 AEYDKDQGKDD
+353 AEDG
-364 ENKEMKLGSVYMT
+364 NLKLGSVYMT
-377 VNPAGVVLDGAQF
+377 VNPTGVDPEGAQF
-390 DLVNSK
+390 ELVNSQGVT
-396 DELSPVHLTKLVS
+396 SPVSLSRLEKS
-409 SNDELMFGV
+409 DEVLQFGV
-418 GGRSEALGNGFYVTD
+418 GGRAADQTFHSLMVAD
-433 AMLPINK
+433 ATLPVDK
-440 INDVKLTLGG
+440 IDQVKLTLGS

-481 KISATGVKAGWEYE
+481 KLEATGVKAGWKYE

-503 KPTGETETIN
+503 NPTGETETIE
-513 DATYSEYGLAATTFK
+513 DATYSEFGIAATTFK

-557 LTITMPEFNFNFD
+557 LTITMPTFTFNFD

-601 KVVDGVQTSDI
+601 KVVEGEKTDEI

-618 QTVKATDFTSLEN
+618 QTVKATDFTSLES

-782 KVYKNGEPENV
+782 KVY
-793 DLERT
+793 DT
-798 KAANNTAGLLNT
+798 KTGATNETLTKEANDKAGLLNT
-810 IFPGNYTDVA
+810 VFPGNYTDVA
-820 LKLEKNYTYEI
+820 LKLTKGYTYEI

>member
-147 TELQEFLKENNTTL
+147 TELQDFLKENNTTL

-202 LKQAVD
+202 LKKAVD
-208 DAAAAKATADEAK
+208 DAAAAKAAATEAK
-221 SKATTAAATA
+221 TTASQAVTTA

-238 DKATAAVATLTPRVE
+238 DKATVAVATLTTRVAA
-253 TVEKEIE
+253 VEKSVKEL
-260 KITAQLDAMTGKLN
+260 TAKLDAMTGKLN

-279 IVLQQVKNPVF
+279 IEIQQVKNPVF
-290 GKINLPLDINS
+290 GKMNLPLDVNS
-301 KMLVA
+301 KMLVS

-314 NFPPVNT
+314 NFPPVNSSAT
-321 SRYEYDNTNTGID
+321 EYNNNLVISAADQNLLGIST
-334 EATASLLNIDTKN
+334 EN
-347 FNGYLY
+347 FNGYLG
-353 AEYDKDQGKDD
+353 AEDG
-364 ENKEMKLGSVYMT
+364 NLKLGSVYMT
-377 VNPAGVVLDGAQF
+377 VNPAGVDLEGAKF
-390 DLVNSK
+390 EMVNSQGVASSVK
-396 DELSPVHLTKLVS
+396 LSELVKSDEVLK
-409 SNDELMFGV
+409 FGF
-418 GGRSEALGNGFYVTD
+418 GGRAADPTLPSLYVAD
-433 AMLPINK
+433 ATVPVADIDK
-440 INDVKLTLGG
+440 IKLTLGG

-481 KISATGVKAGWEYE
+481 KIEATGVKAGWEYE

-503 KPTGETETIN
+503 NPTGETETIK
-513 DATYSEYGLAATTFK
+513 DATFSEFGLAATTFK

-557 LTITMPEFNFNFD
+557 LTITMPTFNFKFD
-570 DVNLGF
+570 GVDLGF
-576 SFGNITVDIPDGT
+576 SFGDIAVSLNGAEIVVNIPETPVYDNDNHQIGYIKPDPIHVT
-589 VIEVKIPKTNVY
+589 
-601 KVVDGVQTSDI
+601 DFSQL
-612 IGVIEE
+612 EE
-618 QTVKATDFTSLEN
+618 QISTS
-631 ALSTAISNA
+631 ISSSLQA
-640 LKTQDQKINDAFKK
+640 QDEKINEAFKK

-674 KTNIETQ
+674 KTNIEGQ
-681 FNNIVT
+681 FDKIIS
-687 EIQNKVNGYLGTV
+687 EIQDKVNGYLGTV
-700 NNYIDKANSF
+700 NNYIGKANSF

-723 YLQVTMLYSGND
+723 YLQVTMLYSAND
-735 GAFHQVSNSSVAPT
+735 GAFHQVSNSSVMPT

-782 KVYKNGEPENV
+782 KVYDTKTGATNEA
-793 DLERT
+793 LT
-798 KAANNTAGLLNT
+798 KAANDKAGLLNT
-810 IFPGNYTDVA
+810 VFPGNYTDVA
-820 LKLEKNYTYEI
+820 LKLTKGYTYEI